1 MEYAAVYIPEFPVV
15 AWLRADA
22 AVQAQA
28 RSHALAITEGVAPL
42 QRVVTIN
49 RAARSQGVSH
59 GMSKVQAEATGPLL
73 FRNRSVVE
81 EVAAFEIL
89 LEVAERFSPRTEAIS
104 GPLNEYARAR
114 SFAVSLL
121 IDRTGTEMLFGTAE
135 QYARKLRSELEAAG
149 FPCSVATCSNAE
161 ASLLLARSHR
171 GVTCV
176 KTNELASQL
185 APLPVALLGC
195 DDATLAIFR
204 RWGIRTLGELAALPE
219 SSLIS
224 RIGQQA
230 RRLQRLARGIE
241 DHLLVPEE
249 VELVLSETAT
259 LDTPLVLLD
268 SLLFVISPML
278 ERIMRRAVEH
288 AYALRSLT
296 LCLQLDK
303 VPPCERH
310 IRPAIATQSRELLLK
325 LLNLELQTHP
335 PQAAI
340 LGVTLT
346 AEAARPQTA
355 QRGLFQAQF
364 PEPDKLDI
372 LLARLRSIAGEHN
385 VGAAEL
391 CNSHRDDEVTMTAF
405 RPSVLAV
412 SSSPSKPPCLTL
424 RRLRPAQPVRVSL
437 KSGAPSL
444 LFWQGE
450 RFELAEVKG
459 PWQSSGYWWDG
470 RMWEYDEWDAIVA
483 QPSYALRLCFERA
496 PNMWT
501 LAGIYD

>member
-1 MEYAAVYIPEFPVV
+1 MEYAAIHIPEFPVV
-15 AWLRADA
+15 AWLRSDN
-22 AVQAQA
+22 AV
-28 RSHALAITEGVAPL
+28 RSYALAVTEGVAPL
-42 QRVVTIN
+42 QRIVSIN
-49 RAARSQGVSH
+49 RAARSQGVSR
-59 GMSKVQAEATGPLL
+59 GMSKVQAESTGTII
-73 FRNRSVVE
+73 FRNRSVAE
-81 EVAAFEIL
+81 ETAAFENV
-89 LEVAERFSPRTEAIS
+89 LEIVERFSPRIEALS
-104 GPLNEYARAR
+104 GPLNAYAQAR
-114 SFAVSLL
+114 SLSVSLL

-135 QYARKLRSELEAAG
+135 QYARKLKSELEAAS

-161 ASLLLARSHR
+161 ASLLLARSHI

-176 KTNELASQL
+176 KTEELAKRL
-185 APLPVALLGC
+185 APLPIASLGC
-195 DDATLAIFR
+195 DDATLTMFG
-204 RWGIRTLGELAALPE
+204 RWGVRTLGELAALPE
-219 SSLIS
+219 TSLIS

-230 RRLQRLARGIE
+230 KRLQRLARGTE

-249 VELVLSETAT
+249 ADLVLSETAA

-268 SLLFVISPML
+268 SLLFIVSPML
-278 ERIMRRAVEH
+278 ERIMRRAVER
-288 AYALRSLT
+288 ACALRSLT

-303 VPPCERH
+303 APAYERH

-325 LLNLELQTHP
+325 LLNLDLQTYP

-340 LGVTLT
+340 LSVTLT

-372 LLARLRSIAGEHN
+372 LLARLRSIAGDHN

-412 SSSPSKPPCLTL
+412 GSSPSKPSCVAL
-424 RRLRPAQPVRVSL
+424 RRFRPAQPVRVSL
-437 KSGAPSL
+437 KNGMPSL
-444 LFWQGE
+444 LFWQGG
-450 RFELAEVKG
+450 RLDLAEVKG

-470 RMWEYDEWDAIVA
+470 RRWEADEWDAVVM
-483 QPSYALRLCFERA
+483 QPLYALRLRYERA
-496 PNMWT
+496 PKAWT
-501 LAGIYD
+501 VAGVYD

>member
-1 MEYAAVYIPEFPVV
+1 MEYAAIHIPEFPVV
-15 AWLRADA
+15 AWLRSDA
-22 AVQAQA
+22 AV
-28 RSHALAITEGVAPL
+28 RSHARAVTEGVAPL
-42 QRVVTIN
+42 QRVVSIN
-49 RAARSQGVSH
+49 RAARNQGVSR

-73 FRNRSVVE
+73 FRNRSVAE
-81 EVAAFEIL
+81 EVAAFENV
-89 LEVAERFSPRTEAIS
+89 LETAERFSPRIEALS
-104 GPLNEYARAR
+104 GPLNGYAQAR
-114 SFAVSLL
+114 SLSVSLL

-135 QYARKLRSELEAAG
+135 QYAWKLKSELEAAS

-161 ASLLLARSHR
+161 ASLLLTRSHT

-176 KTNELASQL
+176 KTDELAKRL
-185 APLPVALLGC
+185 APLPIALLGC
-195 DDATLAIFR
+195 DDATLTVFG
-204 RWGIRTLGELAALPE
+204 RWGVRTLGDLAALPE
-219 SSLIS
+219 TSLIS

-230 RRLQRLARGIE
+230 RRLQRLARGTE

-249 VELVLSETAT
+249 ADLVLSETAI

-268 SLLFVISPML
+268 SLLFVVSPML
-278 ERIMRRAVEH
+278 ERIMRLAMES

-296 LCLQLDK
+296 VSLQLEK
-303 VPPCERH
+303 VPAYVRH
-310 IRPAIATQSRELLLK
+310 IRPAIATQNRELLLK
-325 LLNLELQTHP
+325 LLNLDLQTHP

-372 LLARLRSIAGEHN
+372 LLARLRSIAGDHN

-391 CNSHRDDEVTMTAF
+391 CNSHRDDEVTMTSF

-412 SSSPSKPPCLTL
+412 GSSPPKSSCLAF
-424 RRLRPAQPVRVSL
+424 RRFRPAQPVRVSL
-437 KSGAPSL
+437 KNGMPSL
-444 LFWQGE
+444 LFWQGG
-450 RFELAEVKG
+450 RLDLAEVKG

-470 RMWEYDEWDAIVA
+470 RRWEADEWDAVVM
-483 QPSYALRLCFERA
+483 QPLYALRLRYERA
-496 PNMWT
+496 PKAWT
-501 LAGIYD
+501 VAGVYD